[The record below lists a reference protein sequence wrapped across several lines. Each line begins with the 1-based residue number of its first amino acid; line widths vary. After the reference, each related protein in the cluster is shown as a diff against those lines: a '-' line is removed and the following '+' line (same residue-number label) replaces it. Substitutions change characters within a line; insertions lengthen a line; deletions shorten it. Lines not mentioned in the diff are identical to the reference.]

1 MRFALTSSSP
11 LPAGT
16 KLKLTVMMIFQIYFS
31 DLEVGRCKETSNL
44 QKVGEL
50 IGVNMVLLDKK
61 HIAATMLE
69 SNENH
74 HEVGQQGKD
83 PVNESDVELAYVRV

>member
-1 MRFALTSSSP
+1 
-11 LPAGT
+11 
-16 KLKLTVMMIFQIYFS
+16 MMIFQIYFS

-61 HIAATMLE
+61 DKLPKSSTLL
-69 SNENH
+69 
-74 HEVGQQGKD
+74 QQCLKVMRIIMKLVSRGRIL
-83 PVNESDVELAYVRV
+83 STSLMWS